1 MKRILIFLISL
12 FFAQFFILNTSVYAQ
27 DSTKVKQGKGQKR
40 IPFVDK
46 NGDGYND
53 LLPDHDGDGIP
64 DAMDPDW
71 HKKHQNKNRHRFIDL
86 DGDGINDLIF
96 SGKARE
102 DKPGSMDMRHSK
114 KWKDRSGPMGEEGGN
129 MRDHNLGGKG
139 KGKGHR

>member
-1 MKRILIFLISL
+1 MKRFLLILAVLL
-12 FFAQFFILNTSVYAQ
+12 LGQFVVPNGTLLAQ
-27 DSTKVKQGKGQKR
+27 DTTRVKQAKGQKR

-71 HKKHQNKNRHRFIDL
+71 HKKQHRKHHRFIDL

-96 SGKARE
+96 TGKGQDERAG
-102 DKPGSMDMRHSK
+102 KMGMRHPG
-114 KWKDRSGPMGEEGGN
+114 KWQDRSGALGEEGKNRPGHHRG
-129 MRDHNLGGKG
+129 MGKG
-139 KGKGHR
+139 KGKK